1 MKKVLFILF
10 GLLVAT
16 VGGAAIYVKYAL
28 PQVPLMTDIKVDITP
43 ERIARGEYLAN
54 HVSLCMDCH
63 STRDWSKFSGPLV
76 PGTLGKGGEYFDE
89 KLDIPGKVYSKNI
102 TPYNL
107 KDWTD
112 AELFRTITSGVN
124 KNGDALFPLMPYP
137 YYGRMDKEDIYD
149 IIAYIRSLKPIENS
163 NPEHSLNFPMSFIVN
178 TIPQTAQLSVKPPTS
193 DTLAYGAYLTNAS
206 ACMECHTRVNAGQI
220 IPELAF
226 AGGREFFGPNGS
238 SISANITPDE
248 ETGIGKWSSEDFVE
262 RFKAYSN
269 LDSLPK
275 LGPGEVNTI
284 MPWYMLSGMEEN
296 DLVAIYKYLHSLK
309 PIENR
314 VEHFRPLIIPENS
327 D

>member
-284 MPWYMLSGMEEN
+284 MP
-296 DLVAIYKYLHSLK
+296 
-309 PIENR
+309 
-314 VEHFRPLIIPENS
+314 
-327 D
+327 